1 MSGDV
6 PGIPFGDPRHPFR
19 QTTEQAR
26 KAAHANG
33 SAHKFTSEEAKVA
46 GTKGGN
52 FHSRE
57 HMRELGRKGGLA
69 KQRNVREKREKGT
82 P

>member
-1 MSGDV
+1 MTGKGFAGMT
-6 PGIPFGDPRHPFR
+6 P
-19 QTTEQAR
+19 EQQREIASKGG